1 MLMDNVLIVEDH
13 DQLREQLGRFYQEEG
28 YRVSTAAS
36 GEEAL
41 DKLAQEKFAIVV
53 SDVKMPGI
61 DGFQLARHIRERS
74 SDTDIILITAF
85 GNIKQA
91 VEAMKLGASDYITK
105 PFQPEAIRLVSAKLI
120 ERRRLLQE
128 VRELR
133 ERVQDEHK
141 FENILSKSPKMLKV
155 FDLIRSLAETDSGV
169 MITGETGTGKELVAR
184 AVHNLSRRKTKQFV
198 AINCGAFPDTLLESE
213 LFGYEK
219 GAFTGAVQ
227 SRAGKIETADGGTLF
242 LDEIETMTPPMQ
254 VKLLRVLQEREV
266 ERLGG
271 NRKVRV
277 DMRVIA
283 ATNVD
288 LTLCLARGTLRED
301 FYYRINVIPVQLPPL
316 RERLEDLPLLVDY
329 ILSRHSV
336 AREREIR
343 QVSSKVLDQMLTYHW
358 PGNIREL
365 ENILE
370 RAIVKCTGAIVEE
383 VDLPVPPQRV
393 LDMQF
398 VNGNSAGDIS
408 LKQYLATSEKDYLR
422 GLLIKYKG
430 GIGPTAKEA
439 NVDNKTLYRKM
450 RRHGLHKES
459 FKDFE

>member
-1 MLMDNVLIVEDH
+1 MYSVLIIEDH
-13 DQLREQLGRFYQEEG
+13 ERLREQLGYFYEQEG
-28 YRVSTAAS
+28 YKVTTASS
-36 GEEAL
+36 GEDGL
-41 DKLAQEKFAIVV
+41 DKLAQEKFALVV

-61 DGFQLARHIRERS
+61 DGFQLARRVREKYP
-74 SDTDIILITAF
+74 DTDVILITAF

-105 PFQPEAIRLVSAKLI
+105 PFQPEVIRIVSEKLL
-120 ERRRLLQE
+120 EKRRLLEE

-133 ERVQDEHK
+133 QRVHDEHSL
-141 FENILSKSPKMLKV
+141 ENILSKSPKMLKV

-184 AVHNLSRRKTKQFV
+184 AIHNLSRRKAKQFV

-227 SRAGKIETADGGTLF
+227 SRSGKIELADGGTLF
-242 LDEIETMTPPMQ
+242 LDEIETISPPMQ

-266 ERLGG
+266 EHLGG
-271 NRKVRV
+271 NRKLKV
-277 DMRVIA
+277 DMRVVA

-288 LTLCLARGTLRED
+288 LTICLARGTLRED

-316 RERLEDLPLLVDY
+316 RDRLEDLPLL
-329 ILSRHSV
+329 INHMLSKHPI
-336 AREREIR
+336 AQEKHIR
-343 QVSSKVLDQMLTYHW
+343 QVGPKVLDQMLAYHW

-370 RAIVKCTGAIVEE
+370 RAIVKCQGEIMES
-383 VDLPVPPQRV
+383 VDLPAPPQRIV
-393 LDMQF
+393 DRYYSASP
-398 VNGNSAGDIS
+398 NGELS
-408 LKQYLATSEKDYLR
+408 LKQWLLQGEKEYLR
-422 GLLIKYKG
+422 GLLIKHKG
-430 GIGPTAKEA
+430 GISLTAKEA
-439 NVDNKTLYRKM
+439 KVDNKTLYRKM
-450 RRHGLHKES
+450 RRHGLLKES
-459 FKDFE
+459 FKDIG

>member
-28 YRVSTAAS
+28 YRVTTAAS

-61 DGFQLARHIRERS
+61 DGFQLARHIREKS

-105 PFQPEAIRLVSAKLI
+105 PFQPEAIRLVSSKLI

-141 FENILSKSPKMLKV
+141 FENIMSKSPKMLKV

-184 AVHNLSRRKTKQFV
+184 AIHNLSRRKIKQFV

-227 SRAGKIETADGGTLF
+227 SRAGKIEIADAGTLF
-242 LDEIETMTPPMQ
+242 LDEIETMAAPMQ
-254 VKLLRVLQEREV
+254 VKLLRVLQEREL

-271 NRKVRV
+271 NRKIKV

-316 RERLEDLPLLVDY
+316 RERLEDLPLLIEY
-329 ILSRHSV
+329 ILGRHAV

-343 QVSSKVLDQMLTYHW
+343 QVSSKVLDQMLAYHW

-370 RAIVKCTGAIVEE
+370 RAIVKCSGAMLEE

-398 VNGNSAGDIS
+398 VNGNSGGDMS
-408 LKQYLATSEKDYLR
+408 LKQHLASSEKDYLR

-450 RRHGLHKES
+450 RRYGLHKES

>member
-1 MLMDNVLIVEDH
+1 MYSVLIVEDH
-13 DQLREQLGRFYQEEG
+13 DRLREQLGHFYEQEGYKVTTAACGEEG
-28 YRVSTAAS
+28 IEKLS
-36 GEEAL
+36 EERFAL
-41 DKLAQEKFAIVV
+41 VV

-61 DGFQLARHIRERS
+61 DGFQLARHVREKYP
-74 SDTDIILITAF
+74 DTDVILITAF

-105 PFQPEAIRLVSAKLI
+105 PFQPEAIRLVSEKLI
-120 ERRRLLQE
+120 ERRRLVEE
-128 VRELR
+128 VRDLR
-133 ERVQDEHK
+133 QRVQEEHNL
-141 FENILSKSPKMLKV
+141 ENILSKSPKMLKV
-155 FDLIRSLAETDSGV
+155 FELIRSLAETDSGV

-184 AVHNLSRRKTKQFV
+184 AIHNLSRRKARQFV

-227 SRAGKIETADGGTLF
+227 SRAGKIELADGGTLF
-242 LDEIETMTPPMQ
+242 LDEIETMAPPMQ

-271 NRKVRV
+271 NKRVKV
-277 DMRVIA
+277 DMRVLA

-288 LTLCLARGTLRED
+288 LSLCLARGTLRED

-316 RERLEDLPLLVDY
+316 RERLEDLPLLINY
-329 ILSRHSV
+329 ILTKHPIAKERNIRHV
-336 AREREIR
+336 GP
-343 QVSSKVLDQMLTYHW
+343 KVLDQMLAYHW

-370 RAIVKCTGAIVEE
+370 RAIVKCPHETIEE
-383 VDLPVPPQRV
+383 VDLPAPPQRV
-393 LDMQF
+393 VDYPFLSISEGDM
-398 VNGNSAGDIS
+398 S
-408 LKQYLATSEKDYLR
+408 LKRWLLRSEKEYLR
-422 GLLIKYKG
+422 GLLIKHKG
-430 GIGPTAKEA
+430 GISLTAQEA
-439 NVDNKTLYRKM
+439 KVDNKTLYRKM

-459 FKDFE
+459 FKDLG